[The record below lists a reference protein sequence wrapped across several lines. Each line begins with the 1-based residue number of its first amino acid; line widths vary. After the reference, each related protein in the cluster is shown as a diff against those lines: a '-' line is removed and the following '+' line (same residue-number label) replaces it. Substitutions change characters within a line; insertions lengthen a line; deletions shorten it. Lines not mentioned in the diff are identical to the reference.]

1 MGSMKNKLLDK
12 TLRVYILFSVIV
24 LVISAPLFY
33 FLADKLFIDDAD
45 EALLLRK
52 NEFIINT
59 LPSLLPADI
68 TVWNRFNRD
77 IKIEESQDGIIR
89 DSIFYRFY
97 LDTLVNENEPYR
109 VLQSPVKIGGKPYAF
124 MARINLVESEDMI
137 KGIALL
143 FIAILGTLLI
153 GLYFIT
159 RRLSKRIWKPFYS
172 TLEQVE
178 QFELDKNTLSNF
190 SYTDIE
196 EFSRLNQSV
205 SKLLERNVTIYKSQK
220 EFIENASHEL
230 QTPLAAFQAK
240 LDTLAQ
246 QLPFTNEL
254 GKTLS
259 DLNDSVSRLNR
270 INRNLLLLSR
280 IENNQY
286 ATLEEIS
293 IGEILKKQIAFFAEQ
308 AEESNIR
315 LQLKYTEPCIKK
327 ANASLLEIS
336 ISNLLLNALRHNHQN
351 GKIVISLYKD
361 TLSVSNTGA
370 SSALDKEKLFQRFTQ
385 PGSSGGTGLGLAI
398 VKKII
403 DLHQWK
409 IDYHFADG
417 RHHFKV
423 SFL

>member
-1 MGSMKNKLLDK
+1 MKSKLLDK
-12 TLRVYILFSVIV
+12 TLRVYIVFSVIV

-33 FLADKLFIDDAD
+33 FLTDKLFIDDAD
-45 EALLLRK
+45 EALILRK

-59 LPSLLPADI
+59 LPSLVHADI
-68 TVWNRFNRD
+68 AVWNRFNRD
-77 IKIEESQDGIIR
+77 IKIEESQDETIR

-97 LDTLVNENEPYR
+97 LDTLANENEPYR
-109 VLQSPVKIGGKPYAF
+109 VLQSPIKIGNKSYVF
-124 MARINLVESEDMI
+124 MARLNLVESEDMI

-159 RRLSKRIWKPFYS
+159 KRLSKKLWNPFYS

-178 QFELDKNTLSNF
+178 QFELDKNTRSDF
-190 SYTDIE
+190 PYTDIE
-196 EFSRLNQSV
+196 EFSRLNLSV
-205 SKLLERNVTIYKSQK
+205 NKLLKRNITIYKSQK

-259 DLNDSVSRLNR
+259 DLNDSVSRLIR

-286 ATLEEIS
+286 AALEEIS

-308 AEESNIR
+308 AEEGNIGIY
-315 LQLKYTEPCIKK
+315 LKYTEPCVKK
-327 ANASLLEIS
+327 ANLTLLEIG
-336 ISNLLLNALRHNHQN
+336 ISNLLLNALRHNHKN
-351 GKIVISLYKD
+351 GQIVVSLYKN
-361 TLSVSNTGA
+361 TLRISNTGA
-370 SSALDKEKLFQRFTQ
+370 SAPLDKEKLFQRFAQ
-385 PGSSGGTGLGLAI
+385 PGSSGGSGLGLAI
-398 VKKII
+398 VKKIC
-403 DLHQWK
+403 DLHGWT
-409 IDYHFADG
+409 
-417 RHHFKV
+417 V
-423 SFL
+423 SYLYEENMHIFQLSF

>member
-1 MGSMKNKLLDK
+1 MKNKLLNK
-12 TLRVYILFSVIV
+12 TLRVYILYSVIV
-24 LVISAPLFY
+24 LIISAPLFY

-45 EALLLRK
+45 EALQLRK

-68 TVWNRFNRD
+68 AIWNRFNRD
-77 IKIEESQDGIIR
+77 IKIEESQEGTIH

-97 LDTLVNENEPYR
+97 LDTLANENEPYR
-109 VLQSPVKIGGKPYAF
+109 VLQSPVKIGGKSYAF

-153 GLYFIT
+153 GLFFIT
-159 RRLSKRIWKPFYS
+159 KRLSKRLWKPFYS

-178 QFELDKNTLSNF
+178 QFELDKNTETDF
-190 SYTDIE
+190 STTDIE

-205 SKLLERNVTIYKSQK
+205 SKLLERNVATYKSQK

-230 QTPLAAFQAK
+230 QTPLAIFQVK

-293 IGEILKKQIAFFAEQ
+293 IGEILKKQITFFTEQ
-308 AEESNIR
+308 AEESNIS
-315 LQLKYTEPCIKK
+315 LHLKYTEPCIKK
-327 ANASLLEIS
+327 ANATLLEIG
-336 ISNLLLNALRHNHQN
+336 ISNLLLNALRHNHKDGQ
-351 GKIVISLYKD
+351 IVISLYKD
-361 TLSVSNTGA
+361 TLSVANTGA
-370 SSALDKEKLFQRFTQ
+370 STALDKEKLFHRFTQ
-385 PGSSGGTGLGLAI
+385 AGASGGSGLGLAI
-398 VKKII
+398 VKKIS
-403 DLHQWK
+403 DLHGWELSYEYEETMHRFQL
-409 IDYHFADG
+409 
-417 RHHFKV
+417 
-423 SFL
+423 SF